1 LVEVKVGKAKA
12 EDPARAPGAAAHI
25 FKEFFAALVK
35 GRGRYFQRR
44 REAGHPEHDPNAES
58 CFLAKAID
66 GFVLD
71 TPFGNWE
78 VIQNLVVA
86 SAETADADQ
95 DAARL
100 ADQMDGM
107 GLGHSN
113 VAQDDGADALL
124 AGVDAMD
131 IGE

>member
-1 LVEVKVGKAKA
+1 M
-12 EDPARAPGAAAHI
+12 
-25 FKEFFAALVK
+25 
-35 GRGRYFQRR
+35 Y
-44 REAGHPEHDPNAES
+44 

-71 TPFGNWE
+71 ARFGDWE

-86 SAETADADQ
+86 SAETAEADQ

-107 GLGHSN
+107 GLGNSN
-113 VAQDDGADALL
+113 NAQDDSTEALL
-124 AGVDAMD
+124 VRVDAID
-131 IGE
+131 IRE